1 MPGQAVKQ
9 AIVSS
14 ANAPSEASYSIHVT
28 GPAQRPRRSLKHNDT
43 FLVGDAD
50 GDIGA
55 FAGGSDGLFD
65 CDTRFLSRL
74 DLMVNGMRP
83 LLLGSNVS
91 DDNSLLTVDLTNPDM
106 LADMND
112 VVFEKDTVHIVR
124 SIFLWNKAAYQ
135 RIGLRN
141 HGSAPAA
148 VNLTLS
154 FDSDF
159 ADLFEV
165 RGIVR
170 KRRGHVESRTV
181 SSNAVRFA
189 YCCPFNQVRCTL
201 VFAPPAPLE
210 YLQTNMA
217 QYRFT
222 VPAGAACSLFVTVS
236 CEKQDA
242 APEMSFRRAL
252 LSARQET
259 RASTAGTA
267 SVETNNEV
275 FNGERFAALRPT
287 SKC

>member
-43 FLVGDAD
+43 FLVLDAY

-106 LADMND
+106 LADEH

-189 YCCPFNQVRCTL
+189 YRGLDNGVRRT
-201 VFAPPAPLE
+201 
-210 YLQTNMA
+210 
-217 QYRFT
+217 
-222 VPAGAACSLFVTVS
+222 
-236 CEKQDA
+236 
-242 APEMSFRRAL
+242 
-252 LSARQET
+252 
-259 RASTAGTA
+259 
-267 SVETNNEV
+267 
-275 FNGERFAALRPT
+275 
-287 SKC
+287 